1 VRSKKIDQREKV
13 TVAPLTHREI
23 VDLVGEIEDA
33 KAIAIIA
40 TQGTFK
46 DLEEA
51 VAWAA
56 GETDVMGEAEQP
68 LAGAAARIFDILTA
82 DEEVTERRSP

>member
-1 VRSKKIDQREKV
+1 MKIEQREKE
-13 TVAPLTHREI
+13 AAAALTHREI

-33 KAIAIIA
+33 KAVAIIA

-46 DLEEA
+46 DLEDA

-56 GETDVMGEAEQP
+56 GESDVMGEAEQP
-68 LAGAAARIFDILTA
+68 LAGAAAKICEILTA
-82 DEEVTERRSP
+82 EKEPPERRSS